1 MTLGVFL
8 KKIKVVQ
15 LIGIGLF
22 VLYVFMILTD
32 IIFEYLGDYANM
44 ALSVVLAIISL
55 NMIYKGVLLRS
66 SSTLWFALSLI
77 LFAITI
83 VVFELLKIDPI
94 KYYYVF
100 GLIPIISSLINV
112 AIFKNLIY
120 IKVIIINITIIIPIF
135 LMYFSSLNMWW
146 IAGIGF
152 MGIILGV
159 LICRMIKMD
168 KEKV

>member
-1 MTLGVFL
+1 M
-8 KKIKVVQ
+8 Q

-44 ALSVVLAIISL
+44 ALSVLLAVISL

-66 SSTLWFALSLI
+66 SSTLWFALDLI

-83 VVFELLKIDPI
+83 MIFELMKTNPI
-94 KYYYVF
+94 EYYFVF
-100 GLIPIISSLINV
+100 ALIPIISSIINV

-120 IKVIIINITIIIPIF
+120 IKVIIINISIIIPIF
-135 LMYFSSLNMWW
+135 IMYFTNLSIWW
-146 IAGIGF
+146 LLTIGVIGI
-152 MGIILGV
+152 V
-159 LICRMIKMD
+159 LSVLLCRMIKMD
-168 KEKV
+168 KEKM